1 MGLLQSF
8 PSSFFFTATVRLLR
22 ATSFVSGSPGS
33 YGTDSSAGRQDAL
46 VSVPGYESVSACI
59 QPESGREVQRYGQ
72 RGLLVDTS
80 IYFSGSADAQAD
92 DVVEDL
98 DNGRKYIVIAP
109 ADEAEQARV
118 SWFLCRR
125 LN

>member
-1 MGLLQSF
+1 MFQSN
-8 PSSFFFTATVRLLR
+8 PSSFFFTSTVRLLR
-22 ATSFVSGSPGS
+22 ASSFVAGNPGQF
-33 YGTDSSAGRQDAL
+33 GTDSAAGRKDPL
-46 VSVPGYESVSACI
+46 VAVTGFESVAACI

-80 IYFSGSADAQAD
+80 IYFSGEADAQAD

-98 DNGRKYIVIAP
+98 DTGRKYIVVAP
-109 ADEAEQARV
+109 VDESEQGRV